1 MDNEANISDVI
12 QLLRFSGEALSF
24 GIKAIGGTGKALKKG
39 KDLGSLAVMQG
50 KLAVYHT
57 KAATETK
64 YNLLSLKTMQ
74 KITGG
79 NYGVVDIPTEDPKKL
94 AKFFNAMKKMKIQ
107 GALLPDLVPNNGYS
121 QIAINP
127 QQAQRLEALIR
138 MYDFSKDKAK
148 IISFSDYW
156 NEGNPEEKKQIVA
169 EATENLEKERKDN
182 PQKKTEMS
190 RESKEELKNAMKI
203 EEFRQKSLDKDNFYQ
218 VTIDKKMIVRES
230 EEAYLTRV
238 PKSFDKETNS
248 SMMMAVKKS
257 DSLMVNN
264 GNTIITFIPKEGQT
278 CVARNGKGGKVD
290 KKMIQN
296 RELYGKHYCK
306 YDTDLNKKA
315 GNQKNKQKL
324 QGKNKPVKTGA
335 QIIKFKK

>member
-1 MDNEANISDVI
+1 
-12 QLLRFSGEALSF
+12 
-24 GIKAIGGTGKALKKG
+24 
-39 KDLGSLAVMQG
+39 
-50 KLAVYHT
+50 
-57 KAATETK
+57 
-64 YNLLSLKTMQ
+64 
-74 KITGG
+74 
-79 NYGVVDIPTEDPKKL
+79 
-94 AKFFNAMKKMKIQ
+94 
-107 GALLPDLVPNNGYS
+107 
-121 QIAINP
+121 
-127 QQAQRLEALIR
+127 
-138 MYDFSKDKAK
+138 
-148 IISFSDYW
+148 
-156 NEGNPEEKKQIVA
+156 
-169 EATENLEKERKDN
+169 
-182 PQKKTEMS
+182 MS